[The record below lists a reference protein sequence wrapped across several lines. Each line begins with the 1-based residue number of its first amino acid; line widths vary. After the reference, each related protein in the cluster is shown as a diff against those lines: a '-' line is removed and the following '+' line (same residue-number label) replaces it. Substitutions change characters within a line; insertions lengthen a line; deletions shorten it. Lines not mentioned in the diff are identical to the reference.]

1 MPAATLA
8 KFATA
13 LVGVIVAVTAFAANV
28 VIGSVVECTVAA
40 AVVPVVVI
48 PVVKTFE
55 DLFDLDLRFKFVRS
69 M

>member
-1 MPAATLA
+1 MLVTLVE
-8 KFATA
+8 A
-13 LVGVIVAVTAFAANV
+13 LAGVTVTAFAANV
-28 VIGSVVECTVAA
+28 GIGSVVACTVAA
-40 AVVPVVVI
+40 AAVASVVVVMI